1 MRLCFGFSLS
11 YCLGLWLLFVAYW
24 LVVGFLVHEFR
35 VGCTCVIVLLVG
47 FDAGLVMYVASV
59 AVFEDFAWLVI
70 L

>member
-24 LVVGFLVHEFR
+24 LVVGFLVREFR
-35 VGCTCVIVLLVG
+35 GVHLRGCVGCG

-59 AVFEDFAWLVI
+59 AVFEGFAWLVI